1 MLVFT
6 FLLYGGY
13 KQVMLVFLCFLL
25 LVVFIFAWYLGLW
38 LYPDFSKASCCGI
51 TESLKISSEEDN
63 DESRDSIEIGSCL
76 ITDVGLLV
84 QYLCI

>member
-25 LVVFIFAWYLGLW
+25 LVVFIFAWYLGFW
-38 LYPDFSKASCCGI
+38 LYPDFSEASCYGI
-51 TESLKISSEEDN
+51 TELLKISSEEDN
-63 DESRDSIEIGSCL
+63 DESRDLIEIGSCL

-84 QYLCI
+84 LYLCI